1 MTLPV
6 RERRPAAA
14 PEELAELYRDPPDG
28 VRVNMILSLDGAA
41 AVDGVAG
48 PLSNAT
54 DQSLLL
60 ALRGFADAVLVGA
73 GTVRAEGYG
82 PVRLTAG
89 QIAERRQ
96 RCGSGAAPPIA
107 VVTLTGELPA
117 SLFADPA
124 RPPILVTT
132 AALARS
138 RPELADSAELIVA
151 GESVVDVDAAVG
163 ALRAR
168 GFRRILCEGGPTLL
182 DELIARDL
190 VDEMCLTL
198 SPTLAAAPAAGRA
211 GMAHRPTRM
220 TLGHAVCVDD
230 YVYLRYVRP
239 PAGVEPNGSG
249 TA

>member
-6 RERRPAAA
+6 RQRGSAA
-14 PEELAELYRDPPDG
+14 PEHLADRYRDPPDG

-48 PLSNAT
+48 PLSDET
-54 DQSLLL
+54 DRNLLL
-60 ALRGFADAVLVGA
+60 SLRGFADVVLVGA

-96 RCGSGAAPPIA
+96 RWGIEAAPPIA
-107 VVTLTGELPA
+107 VVTRTGELPA
-117 SLFADPA
+117 SLFAAPA
-124 RPPILVTT
+124 QPPILVTT
-132 AALARS
+132 AASAAA
-138 RPELADSAELIVA
+138 RPELAASADLVIA
-151 GESVVDVDAAVG
+151 GEYVVDLDVAVG
-163 ALRAR
+163 MLRRR

-198 SPTLAAAPAAGRA
+198 SPTLTTAPVAGRA
-211 GMAHRPTRM
+211 GMSHVPTRM

-239 PAGVEPNGSG
+239 PAGLDGSG
-249 TA
+249 TS